1 MITLT
6 LANHQAQVER
16 ALVDTL
22 RLAFLQRQ
30 ALPDIAAVK
39 ALDISAGADGALVY
53 VASEGRVYSL
63 DLYSTAAEAL
73 PLIVAP
79 TIPPARYQTA
89 RWIQSQSAV
98 NYGPN
103 QLAPLNARQAGFMR
117 AVDLFAGRGGTDQGM
132 LAVMAT
138 KPALLLLFT
147 GDDLRAQ
154 SCGYPGALYENTL
167 SYQVWAFSACYRG
180 APWALWGTPVA
191 QDAQLDP
198 GVHAIIGQVRHVL
211 AGLSGSDVDAPRGY
225 LGLQGVAWVE
235 IGGAEVLSEDE
246 DQRLYVTA
254 LDIKVKCRFY
264 CPDESTTAIPPAV
277 VRIEERLADTGRSR
291 SFDRANY
298 IAQGYLVEVGPGLT
312 RTLGPGVAVVGGTPV
327 ASTPGAHTFGA
338 GRDTYRDLRAD
349 GTLVWTETPAGY
361 PEPPA
366 VVGALRVGVTATDG
380 TAVIG
385 DRLLCCASVAFRGP
399 YQIAP

>member
-6 LANHQAQVER
+6 LANHQAQVEK

-30 ALPDIAAVK
+30 ALPDVPALK

-53 VASEGRVYSL
+53 VQDQGRVYVL

-73 PLIVAP
+73 PLIAAP
-79 TIPPARYQTA
+79 TTPPSRYQTA
-89 RWIQSQSAV
+89 RWVRSASTV

-103 QLAPLNARQAGFMR
+103 QLAPLNARQAGFMKM
-117 AVDLFAGRGGTDQGM
+117 VDLFAGRGGTDQGM
-132 LAVMAT
+132 LAVMAST
-138 KPALLLLFT
+138 PALLLLFT
-147 GDDLRAQ
+147 GDDLRPQ
-154 SCGYPGALYENTL
+154 SCGYPGSLYENTL
-167 SYQVWAFSACYRG
+167 SYQVWAFSGCYRG

-191 QDAQLDP
+191 QDAALDP
-198 GVHAIIGQVRHVL
+198 GVHAIVGQVRHVL
-211 AGLSGSDVDAPRGY
+211 AGLSGSDPDAPRGY

-235 IGGAEVLSEDE
+235 VGGAEVLSEDE
-246 DQRLYVTA
+246 DQRLFVTS
-254 LDIKVKCRFY
+254 LEIRVKTRFY
-264 CPDESTTAIPPAV
+264 CPDESTTAIPPAT
-277 VRIEERLADTGRSR
+277 VRIEERLAASGRAKT
-291 SFDRANY
+291 FDRANY

-338 GRDTYRDLRAD
+338 RRDIYRDLKPD
-349 GTLVWTETPAGY
+349 GTLVWTETLVGY

-366 VVGALRVGVTATDG
+366 VAGALRVGVTTTDSS
-380 TAVIG
+380 AVIG
-385 DRLLCCASVAFRGP
+385 DRLLCSASVAFRGP